1 MRIRVPARRILMGLS
16 LVGGLAACEFG
27 MTSVPSYLANTSG
40 SQQVVAP
47 GAQAPK
53 PLVVTVK
60 DQDGDAID
68 NVDVIWSIDQGA
80 GTLSSTSTSTSGSG
94 QASVNYTAGTTVGT
108 TLISARVPSLG
119 AAVSFTITVK

>member
-40 SQQVVAP
+40 SQQTVAP

-53 PLVVTVK
+53 PLIVTVK
-60 DQDGDAID
+60 DQDGDPID
-68 NVDVIWSIDQGA
+68 NVEVLWTIDQGG
-80 GTLSSTSTSTSGSG
+80 GTLSSGSTSTNGSG
-94 QASVNYTAGTTVGT
+94 QASVNYTAGTTAGT
-108 TLISARVPSLG
+108 TLISARVPKLG

>member
-16 LVGGLAACEFG
+16 LVAGLAACEFG

-40 SQQVVAP
+40 SPQTVAP
-47 GAQAPK
+47 GAQASK

-60 DQDGDAID
+60 NQDGDAID
-68 NVDVIWSIDQGA
+68 NVEVLWTIDQGG
-80 GTLSSTSTSTSGSG
+80 GTLSSDSTSTNGSG
-94 QASVNYTAGTTVGT
+94 QASVNYTAGTTAGT
-108 TLISARVPSLG
+108 TLISARVPKLG